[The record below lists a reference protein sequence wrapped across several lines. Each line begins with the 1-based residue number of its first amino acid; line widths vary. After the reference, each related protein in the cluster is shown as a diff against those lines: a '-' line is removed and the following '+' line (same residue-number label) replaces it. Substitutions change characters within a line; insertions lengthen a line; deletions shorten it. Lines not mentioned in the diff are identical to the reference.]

1 MDWDLRCGSWQDA
14 LADVEQVDA
23 LIVDA
28 PYSARTHAGHYAG
41 SLSPSAEDRER
52 LARKGYDDK
61 RTRRRALNYDGWSE
75 EQVRELVND
84 LALRCRGWF
93 VTITDH
99 LLAPVWSDAL
109 ESVGRYV
116 FQPLP
121 FVEIGKQ
128 PRLTGDGPASWSCW
142 IVVSRPK
149 SREFASW
156 GSLPGAYCSRSKN
169 QTDRHVGG
177 KPAWLMEALIRDY
190 TRPGD
195 LVCDP
200 CAGYG
205 TTLAAAVR
213 NGRRGVG
220 AELDPETHAKA
231 LAWLDRNARAVDMWS
246 THDSAPACAVEQL
259 QLEEVTR

>member
-1 MDWDLRCGSWQDA
+1 MDWDLRCGSWQEA

-28 PYSARTHAGHYAG
+28 PYSARTHAGHYTNG
-41 SLSPSAEDRER
+41 ER
-52 LARKGYDDK
+52 TTYDGGGAYDK
-61 RTRRRALNYDGWSE
+61 NGTRRPLVYNHWDRGDVE
-75 EQVRELVND
+75 ELVAAW
-84 LALRCRGWF
+84 LPRVRGWWCS
-93 VTITDH
+93 ITDH
-99 LLAPVWSDAL
+99 ILAQVWIDVLREAGL
-109 ESVGRYV
+109 YA
-116 FQPLP
+116 FHPLP
-121 FVEIGKQ
+121 WVEYGKQ
-128 PRLTGDGPASWSCW
+128 PRLSGDGPASWSCY
-142 IVVSRPK
+142 VVVARPK
-149 SREFASW
+149 SRRFSSW
-156 GSLPGAYCSRSKN
+156 GSLPGAYVTRRKEN
-169 QTDRHVGG
+169 LDRHIGG
-177 KPAWLMEALIRDY
+177 KPLHMIEQLVRDY

-246 THDSAPACAVEQL
+246 THDSAPARAVEQL
-259 QLEEVTR
+259 QLEEVTQ

>member
-1 MDWDLRCGSWQDA
+1 MEWDLRRGRWQEA

-23 LIVDA
+23 VIVDA

-41 SLSPSAEDRER
+41 SVSPSAEDRW

-61 RTRRRALNYDGWSE
+61 RTRRRALSYDGWSE
-75 EQVRELVND
+75 EQVRELVDD
-84 LALRCRGWF
+84 LAPRCRGWF

-177 KPAWLMEALIRDY
+177 KPAWLMEALVRDY

-205 TTLAAAVR
+205 TTLAAAAR
-213 NGRRGVG
+213 NGRRAVG
-220 AELDPETHAKA
+220 AELDAETHAQA
-231 LAWLDRNARAVDMWS
+231 LAYLDRYGRVVDLFAA
-246 THDSAPACAVEQL
+246 APRPVYGGEQL
-259 QLEEVTR
+259 EIGEGER